1 MELYDYLWLPE
12 NKSNT
17 GCFRQKIQFGET
29 AVADKIARR
38 TMPYLAALGVTPDMT
53 GYYMLSRAVALFII
67 GGRQE
72 SIPVTILPKIAVD
85 TALTTLFVERS
96 CEAAV
101 HYTWHN
107 GKMTLSAGHSDADLL
122 HFTEMPSIVLLIER
136 LAQAVLRNYGDEFKA

>member
-53 GYYMLSRAVALFII
+53 GYYMLSRAVALF
-67 GGRQE
+67 
-72 SIPVTILPKIAVD
+72 VT
-85 TALTTLFVERS
+85 
-96 CEAAV
+96 AAV
-101 HYTWHN
+101 RSPFRLRFSRKSRW
-107 GKMTLSAGHSDADLL
+107 KTL
-122 HFTEMPSIVLLIER
+122 
-136 LAQAVLRNYGDEFKA
+136 

>member
-53 GYYMLSRAVALFII
+53 GY
-67 GGRQE
+67 
-72 SIPVTILPKIAVD
+72 
-85 TALTTLFVERS
+85 
-96 CEAAV
+96 
-101 HYTWHN
+101 
-107 GKMTLSAGHSDADLL
+107 
-122 HFTEMPSIVLLIER
+122 
-136 LAQAVLRNYGDEFKA
+136 